1 MKPISDRA
9 VLTLLARITRASLLL
24 LAALLAVCMAPM
36 ELARADDLLDK
47 RVHFDIAA
55 VPLSNALVQFSA
67 QSGVQVAVADADVAH
82 LRSKGLNG
90 DHSVQEAL
98 GDLLHDSGLS
108 FSRVG
113 ATMVA
118 IRSAPSAST
127 PAVRTASLSGGDAQP
142 VARPAADSGA
152 KTIQLPDVAVIA
164 PRPPSAAELAAD
176 SLYQFVVNHGS
187 THHPAAAGAV
197 GGGLLRWRGGRSE
210 TICPETIGLDRGYN
224 AFVSARV
231 RAVAGFVGAPVHS
244 DSSCKPNVQVLFTA
258 HPEQA
263 MKSVLNWGAK
273 SLSVKFPH
281 QMDKELEVSGEH
293 TIQGW
298 YITAGG
304 GWTVLNRDPGLV
316 GGIDL
321 QGLWPRVIP
330 TGGSSNDANRSILS
344 VIVVIDINK
353 IAGATVGSIADY
365 VAMIALTVVQT
376 PDHCDP
382 LPSIL
387 DLMSPSCTSREKPMA
402 LTAGDI
408 AFLKAL
414 YYRNTGLDWT
424 PSRDDIV
431 KDMTDQ
437 FKSGHY

>member
-1 MKPISDRA
+1 MRPISDHA
-9 VLTLLARITRASLLL
+9 VVTLLVRVSSASRLL
-24 LAALLAVCMAPM
+24 LAALLAVCVTPM
-36 ELARADDLLDK
+36 QLARADALLDK
-47 RVHFDIAA
+47 RVHFEIAA

-82 LRSKGLNG
+82 LQSQGLNG

-98 GDLLHDSGLS
+98 GDLLRGSGLS

-118 IRSAPSAST
+118 IRSAPSAAPT
-127 PAVRTASLSGGDAQP
+127 AIRTASLGDGGVQP
-142 VARPAADSGA
+142 ASPAADAGA
-152 KTIQLPDVAVIA
+152 KTVQLPDVAIIA

-210 TICPETIGLDRGYN
+210 TICPETVGLDRGYN

-273 SLSVKFPH
+273 SLSVRFPH

-298 YITAGG
+298 YVTAGG

-365 VAMIALTVVQT
+365 IAMIALTVVQA

-387 DLMSPSCTSREKPMA
+387 DLMSPSCTARDKPSA

-431 KDMTDQ
+431 KDMTEQ